1 MMQRDRPALAPHSKK
16 PPFGAVFFGVY
27 RGCPASAWHRGG
39 IRSILPANPNRGAAM
54 SETLLHT
61 LADLRPWPLAALA
74 RHLNRGE
81 AETRAQLADLQQSGI
96 VPLLETADGWQMR
109 PALALL
115 DAAWL
120 QRQCPAAAVQVL
132 TVTDSTNNA
141 LMRETARA
149 NGDAILAEYQSAG
162 RGRRGRAWQ
171 SPFAGQIIL
180 SMGWHYPDPQ
190 AATALSIAL
199 GIVAASALRAA
210 GYPVQIKWP
219 NDLYLHQ
226 RKLGGILV
234 EASHHAHGVDIIAGI
249 GINLLPL
256 SGLDQPAA
264 SLGECGTIA
273 RNPLTAALINA
284 WRDAFARHPEG
295 RPALPARWRA
305 LDTYADCAV
314 SLHRACDTICGINRG
329 IDDQGRLLLESA
341 DGIHAWS
348 EGETRLRPQ

>member
-1 MMQRDRPALAPHSKK
+1 M
-16 PPFGAVFFGVY
+16 
-27 RGCPASAWHRGG
+27 
-39 IRSILPANPNRGAAM
+39 
-54 SETLLHT
+54 
-61 LADLRPWPLAALA
+61 
-74 RHLNRGE
+74 
-81 AETRAQLADLQQSGI
+81 
-96 VPLLETADGWQMR
+96 
-109 PALALL
+109 
-115 DAAWL
+115 
-120 QRQCPAAAVQVL
+120 
-132 TVTDSTNNA
+132 
-141 LMRETARA
+141 
-149 NGDAILAEYQSAG
+149 
-162 RGRRGRAWQ
+162 
-171 SPFAGQIIL
+171 
-180 SMGWHYPDPQ
+180 
-190 AATALSIAL
+190 
-199 GIVAASALRAA
+199 
-210 GYPVQIKWP
+210 
-219 NDLYLHQ
+219 
-226 RKLGGILV
+226 
-234 EASHHAHGVDIIAGI
+234 DIIAGI

>member
-1 MMQRDRPALAPHSKK
+1 
-16 PPFGAVFFGVY
+16 
-27 RGCPASAWHRGG
+27 
-39 IRSILPANPNRGAAM
+39 M

-61 LADLRPWPLAALA
+61 LADLHPWPLAALA
-74 RHLNRGE
+74 RQLNRSE
-81 AETRAQLADLQQSGI
+81 AETRTQLVALQDSGV

-190 AATALSIAL
+190 TATALSIAL
-199 GIVAASALRAA
+199 GIAAASALRAA
-210 GYPVQIKWP
+210 GYPVQLKWP
-219 NDLYLHQ
+219 NDLYLHG
-226 RKLGGILV
+226 RKLGGILL
-234 EASHHAHGVDIIAGI
+234 ETALNSSGAHTIAGI
-249 GINLLPL
+249 GINLLPPPHP
-256 SGLDQPAA
+256 GQPVA
-264 SLGECGTIA
+264 SLSECGTIA
-273 RNPLTAALINA
+273 RNPLTAALINR
-284 WRDAFARHPEG
+284 WREAFARHPAD
-295 RPALPARWRA
+295 RPALPARWHA
-305 LDTYADCAV
+305 LDTYADRAV
-314 SLHRACDTICGINRG
+314 CLHRAHDTLCGTNRG
-329 IDDQGRLLLESA
+329 IDEQGRLLLETA
-341 DGIHAWS
+341 DGISAYS
-348 EGETRLRPQ
+348 EGETRLRPQLLSPPTQEQP

>member
-1 MMQRDRPALAPHSKK
+1 
-16 PPFGAVFFGVY
+16 
-27 RGCPASAWHRGG
+27 
-39 IRSILPANPNRGAAM
+39 M

-61 LADLRPWPLAALA
+61 LADLHPWPLAALA
-74 RHLNRGE
+74 RHLKRSE
-81 AETRAQLADLQQSGI
+81 AETRAQLVALQDSGV

-120 QRQCPAAAVQVL
+120 QRECPAAAVQVL

-180 SMGWHYPDPQ
+180 SMDWHYPDPQ
-190 AATALSIAL
+190 AATALSVAL
-199 GIVAASALRAA
+199 GIAAARALRAA
-210 GYPVQIKWP
+210 AYPVQLKWP
-219 NDLYLHQ
+219 NDLYLHR

-234 EASHHAHGVDIIAGI
+234 ETSHHAHSVDIIAGI

-256 SGLDQPAA
+256 PGLDQPVA
-264 SLGECGTIA
+264 SLDECGAIA

-284 WRDAFARHPEG
+284 WRDAFARHPAD

-314 SLHRACDTICGINRG
+314 SLHRAHDTIHGINRG
-329 IDDQGRLLLESA
+329 IDDQGRLLLESE

-348 EGETRLRPQ
+348 EGETRLRPQNPSSPQQQEQP

>member
-1 MMQRDRPALAPHSKK
+1 
-16 PPFGAVFFGVY
+16 
-27 RGCPASAWHRGG
+27 
-39 IRSILPANPNRGAAM
+39 
-54 SETLLHT
+54 
-61 LADLRPWPLAALA
+61 
-74 RHLNRGE
+74 
-81 AETRAQLADLQQSGI
+81 
-96 VPLLETADGWQMR
+96 
-109 PALALL
+109 
-115 DAAWL
+115 
-120 QRQCPAAAVQVL
+120 
-132 TVTDSTNNA
+132 
-141 LMRETARA
+141 
-149 NGDAILAEYQSAG
+149 
-162 RGRRGRAWQ
+162 
-171 SPFAGQIIL
+171 
-180 SMGWHYPDPQ
+180 MGWHYPDPQ

-210 GYPVQIKWP
+210 GYPVQLKWP

-284 WRDAFARHPEG
+284 WRDAFTRHPEG

>member
-1 MMQRDRPALAPHSKK
+1 MPDALLS
-16 PPFGAVFFGVY
+16 
-27 RGCPASAWHRGG
+27 
-39 IRSILPANPNRGAAM
+39 
-54 SETLLHT
+54 T

-74 RHLNRGE
+74 RALACDE
-81 AETRAQLADLQQSGI
+81 STLRAQLAELQTRGI
-96 VPLLETADGWQMR
+96 VPLEETAAGWQIR
-109 PALALL
+109 PALDLL

-120 QRQCPAAAVQVL
+120 ARACPAAAVQVL
-132 TVTDSTNNA
+132 TVTDSTNSA
-141 LMRETARA
+141 LARQIPRT

-162 RGRRGRAWQ
+162 RGRRGRTWQ

-180 SMGWHYPDPQ
+180 SMSWHYPDPQ

-199 GIVAASALRAA
+199 GIAAASALRAA
-210 GYPVQIKWP
+210 GYPVQLKWP

-284 WRDAFARHPEG
+284 WRDAFARHPAD

-329 IDDQGRLLLESA
+329 IDEQGRLLLETA
-341 DGIHAWS
+341 DGISTYS
-348 EGETRLRPQ
+348 EGETRLRPQPLSPPTQEQP

>member
-1 MMQRDRPALAPHSKK
+1 
-16 PPFGAVFFGVY
+16 
-27 RGCPASAWHRGG
+27 
-39 IRSILPANPNRGAAM
+39 M

-74 RHLNRGE
+74 RHLKRSE
-81 AETRAQLADLQQSGI
+81 AETRAQLAALQQSGT

-120 QRQCPAAAVQVL
+120 QRECPAAAVQVL
-132 TVTDSTNNA
+132 TVTDSTNSA

-162 RGRRGRAWQ
+162 RGRRDRAWQ

-180 SMGWHYPDPQ
+180 SMSWHYPDPQ

-199 GIVAASALRAA
+199 GIAAASTLRAT
-210 GYPVQIKWP
+210 GYPIQLKWP

-256 SGLDQPAA
+256 PGLDQPAA
-264 SLGECGTIA
+264 IPLTALPCPPAGAHLIPTPTAPSACTAPTTPSTASTVALTNRDDCCLKAKTASTPGAKAKPACA
-273 RNPLTAALINA
+273 RNPL
-284 WRDAFARHPEG
+284 HP
-295 RPALPARWRA
+295 P
-305 LDTYADCAV
+305 
-314 SLHRACDTICGINRG
+314 
-329 IDDQGRLLLESA
+329 
-341 DGIHAWS
+341 
-348 EGETRLRPQ
+348 PQQEQP